1 MSRSEADEVL
11 AHVQRMAEDGEV
23 RPSIWI
29 EQGWL
34 DAAQLSDIRSE
45 LEDDDGADFGEE
57 TSRVMRAD
65 ELEAFV
71 RADTAY
77 LYPKRPG
84 RGDVPDAFESLTEV
98 EEDSFAETMEFS
110 TGDESSNAF
119 DSQMKTLVRAASEVS
134 VGADESS
141 DILDGLSGGDGDEG
155 PAEDFGPAGTRR
167 EPAELA
173 FAETSARDE
182 GADDQPSPD
191 RGEVANDPLDPGERF
206 VFGRALGQGG
216 GGLVLRAYDRVLG
229 RTVAMKI
236 LRPEGQEDEKT
247 LSRFIF
253 EGQATG
259 QLEHPNIVP
268 VYDFGML
275 PSGEVYYTMRE
286 VRRNSL
292 REVINAYR
300 SGDPETVEEFTLV
313 RLLTMLRQVCQA
325 VHYAHS
331 RGIVHRDLKP
341 DNVMVGENGE
351 VVLMDWGLARVLDDQ
366 MQTDLSG
373 SVEDDYWEEG
383 ETFGTPAYMPPEQA
397 RGELAEVDERSD
409 IYSLGAILYEI
420 LTLQP
425 PYVGKSP
432 EEVMRMVV
440 EGELVA
446 PSERAPQGRAVPE
459 ELERLCLE
467 ATAYEKSDRVESA
480 KLLQDRLEDWIEGI
494 QPREA
499 QARIDAGKQAARE
512 YDELREESRA
522 YEAKVRE
529 LAADVEQWEPIP
541 RKRELWTLEDKR
553 DEMETAAIRAFGE
566 AVSSFTQAL
575 AYQPDNEAAA
585 ECLADLY
592 FKRFETAEKRGDEFD
607 AIHYRA
613 LVEQYDTGKYEQRLQ
628 GVGRLEIQAQPT
640 DADATLFRFQE
651 IDRRMV
657 AADEVDMDGLPAS
670 LDAVE
675 VGSYLL
681 TLEHP
686 DTVSARVP
694 IEVRRAET
702 EALDVDLPGSDRA
715 EEGFL
720 FINGGAYL
728 CGGDPEAFD
737 PRDPERVHVGPF
749 FCAELP
755 VTFREYLVYFNELYE
770 RIGDEALPRAPQTRD
785 SDGMLIRY
793 DEDQAL
799 WVPDEILIE
808 GSARDMYPIGEGHEY
823 DIPVVGVRPED
834 ADAYCEWLSDRE
846 GVDYRLPTEDELEKA
861 GRGVDGRF
869 FPWGNRFDATF
880 CKMRFSRSE
889 NPQLEPV
896 GAFVDDV
903 SPYGVRDLGGGVQE
917 WCQPEPGNDVE
928 RPCRGGAWN
937 QDMRA
942 SRLASRIS
950 LLAEARSAGV
960 GFRLVYSA

>member
-1 MSRSEADEVL
+1 MEIG
-11 AHVQRMAEDGEV
+11 QRTQQQGAVGASLWLE
-23 RPSIWI
+23 R
-29 EQGWL
+29 GWL

-45 LEDDDGADFGEE
+45 LDENGNQFGKN
-57 TSRVMRAD
+57 TAQVMAAS
-65 ELEAFV
+65 ELEEFV

-77 LYPKRPG
+77 LEP
-84 RGDVPDAFESLTEV
+84 GDVSPRNDLPDGFDAFTEI
-98 EEDSFAETMEFS
+98 EEDSVANTIEFDPDS
-110 TGDESSNAF
+110 VASSSSNAF

-134 VGADESS
+134 AGGEETSE
-141 DILDGLSGGDGDEG
+141 ILDGLSAGDLGGMHERGFKHGE
-155 PAEDFGPAGTRR
+155 TLR
-167 EPAELA
+167 EPADVA
-173 FAETSARDE
+173 FAETSAQA
-182 GADDQPSPD
+182 GK
-191 RGEVANDPLDPGERF
+191 VAEDPLDPGERF

-216 GGLVLRAYDRVLG
+216 GGLVIRAYDRVLG

-236 LRPEGQEDEKT
+236 LRPEGQDDEKT

-300 SGDPETVEEFTLV
+300 AGDPEIIEEFTLV

-351 VVLMDWGLARVLDDQ
+351 VVLMDWGLARVVDDQ
-366 MQTDLSG
+366 MQTDLSAD
-373 SVEDDYWEEG
+373 VEDDYWEEG

-397 RGELAEVDERSD
+397 KGHLNEVDERSD
-409 IYSLGAILYEI
+409 IYSLGAILYEV

-425 PYVGKSP
+425 PYVGSGP
-432 EEVMRMVV
+432 EEVMLMVV
-440 EGELVA
+440 EGELVPPGDRA
-446 PSERAPQGRAVPE
+446 PSGRSVPE
-459 ELERLCLE
+459 ELDRLCRE
-467 ATAYEKSDRVESA
+467 AMAYSKEDRLESA

-499 QARIDAGKQAARE
+499 QARVETGRKKADRYHQ
-512 YDELREESRA
+512 LREESREYVEKA
-522 YEAKVRE
+522 RA
-529 LAADVEQWEPIP
+529 LASEIEQWEPIL
-541 RKRELWTLEDKR
+541 RKRELWRLEDKR
-553 DEMETAAIRAFGE
+553 DALETQAIKAFGE
-566 AVSSFTQAL
+566 AVSAFTQAL
-575 AYQPDNEAAA
+575 AYEPENAEAA

-592 FKRFETAEKRGDEFD
+592 FTRFEAAEVRGDEFD

-613 LVEQYDTGKYEQRLQ
+613 LVEQYDTGKYADRLR
-628 GVGRLEIQAQPT
+628 GVGGVEIESHPANPS
-640 DADATLFRFQE
+640 ATLFRFQE
-651 IDRRMV
+651 VDRRMV
-657 AADEVDMDGLPAS
+657 AADEVELGDLPAS
-670 LDAVE
+670 FDALP

-681 TLEHP
+681 TLEHE
-686 DTVSARVP
+686 DCVTARVP
-694 IEVRRAET
+694 VEVRRAERT
-702 EALDVDLPGSDRA
+702 RVTVTLPDESRA
-715 EEGFL
+715 DEGFQ
-720 FINGGAYL
+720 FVNGGEFIA
-728 CGGDPEAFD
+728 GGDPEAFD
-737 PRDPERVHVGPF
+737 PRPAQRIYVDPF

-755 VTFREYLVYFNELYE
+755 VTFREYLVYFNELYDE
-770 RIGDEALPRAPQTRD
+770 YGDEALSRAPQTRD
-785 SDGMLIRY
+785 SDGMLIRF
-793 DEDQAL
+793 DKDKGL

-808 GSARDMYPIGEGHEY
+808 GSARDMYPVGEGHEY

-834 ADAYCEWLSDRE
+834 ADAYCRWLSQRE

-889 NPQLEPV
+889 NPQLEPAGV
-896 GAFVDDV
+896 FVDDV

-917 WCQPEPGNDVE
+917 WCQPAEGNDVE

-942 SRLASRIS
+942 SRLAGRIS

-960 GFRLVYSA
+960 GFRVVYSA